1 MAWDDDKTS
10 GDEIT
15 ADEWDNHTTDQKSHS
30 ARHESGGTDEIN
42 VTGLAGDLADPQEP
56 ESHAVRHEQ
65 NGADALNVENLASNG
80 ASGQVPTAQGDG
92 SLLME
97 AAASALGELTDV
109 HIVLEERIT
118 VSANSSKISP
128 FGSTNNY
135 AGSVFL
141 PIVYADTTDGLN
153 GRVVYG
159 NNANLSGDADYK
171 IIPGGTGAQ
180 LAVEVY
186 NGTSVSLDFKCV
198 VIEYEAGL

>member
-65 NGADALNVENLASNG
+65 NGADALNVEDLASNG

-97 AAASALGELTDV
+97 AAASTLGELTDV
-109 HIVLEERIT
+109 NILVKERLT
-118 VSANSSKISP
+118 VPANDSRVTSQATP
-128 FGSTNNY
+128 NDY
-135 AGSVFL
+135 QGSVFI
-141 PIVYADTTDGLN
+141 PVVYASNNDNTI
-153 GRVVYG
+153 GRTVFG
-159 NNANLSGDADYK
+159 NNNNLSGTTDYK
-171 IIPGGTGAQ
+171 LFPTIDSKVAI
-180 LAVEVY
+180 EIH
-186 NGTSVSLDFKCV
+186 NGSAASQDYACV
-198 VIEYEAGL
+198 IIEYEAGL